1 MRDKEYLKSSVDE
14 SCTYSHLGGCS
25 GDIVHHHIRVAG
37 MCGAGMKMGDQY
49 TIPVCA
55 NIHHPRCDSRD
66 IPTSD
71 QLQEM
76 VAYWLHR
83 LTKKHG
89 VVKALGMMGEDYA
102 KRLQEE

>member
-1 MRDKEYLKSSVDE
+1 MRDKEYLRSAKDE
-14 SCTYSHLGGCS
+14 VCTYAHLGGCY
-25 GDIVHHHIRVAG
+25 GDVVMHHIRVAG
-37 MCGAGMKMGDQY
+37 MCGTGQKMGDQY
-49 TIPVCA
+49 TIPVC
-55 NIHHPRCDSRD
+55 HHHHQMCDKRE

-89 VVKALGMMGEDYA
+89 VVKALTMMGEDYA
-102 KRLQEE
+102 RRLKEE